1 MDSRAPKPA
10 RRGVVRGRTT
20 RRLSGTPR
28 RDARTWAMPLQ
39 YDESGFPLRPPV
51 PTFTE
56 RVRRLIAA
64 R

>member
-1 MDSRAPKPA
+1 
-10 RRGVVRGRTT
+10 
-20 RRLSGTPR
+20 
-28 RDARTWAMPLQ
+28 MPLQ
-39 YDESGFPLRPPV
+39 YDESGFPLRPHV

>member
-10 RRGVVRGRTT
+10 RRRSVRGRGT

-28 RDARTWAMPLQ
+28 REARTWAMPLQ
-39 YDESGFPLRPPV
+39 YDESGFPLRTQV